1 MTFTVFTVN
10 TVNTVNAQTLKTMK
24 MIYIP
29 KDTIKPAYGSIIP
42 FLLDTVGVHHTDA
55 LVERYR
61 LGCAPTDGADIFWRL
76 DAGGNPTGASVI
88 LHDGRGNVLRAWP
101 TIPRNPALNG
111 IYATRPC
118 LFGRHLLRDGDAV
131 AIVPDEVSALLGSV
145 AEPRL
150 KWMAVG
156 YGQNLTEGLLAQ
168 LAGHDVVLFPD
179 SLNAEPWHRL
189 PMPTKRIAVS
199 DAFAAGGLNRT
210 LIDNVRKSAPFT
222 NK

>member
-1 MTFTVFTVN
+1 M
-10 TVNTVNAQTLKTMK
+10 A
-24 MIYIP
+24 IYIP
-29 KDTIKPAYGSIIP
+29 KDIVRPAYGSIIP
-42 FLLDTVGVHHTDA
+42 YLIGAVGVRNTDK
-55 LVERYR
+55 LVERYK
-61 LGCAPTDGADIFWRL
+61 LGCAHADGADIFWRL
-76 DAGGNPTGASVI
+76 DADGNPTGASVI

-189 PMPTKRIAVS
+189 PMPTKRMAVS
-199 DAFAAGGLNRT
+199 DAFAAGDLNQT
-210 LIDNVRKSAPFT
+210 IIDNVRKSAPST